1 LGKVVIPDIII
12 QGNTLMDALPY
23 ETGQML
29 GLSLLLML
37 NAYLMSPAAAIDQ
50 ILSAAREEHSG

>member
-1 LGKVVIPDIII
+1 
-12 QGNTLMDALPY
+12 MDALPY